1 MIFLGLRKKTSSEGL
16 CCWEWSW
23 SSKTWLAC
31 GLLLGHEA
39 AGLLCDSWQDKTS
52 TMSREI
58 NGSHPLK
65 MKRGGGYKSI
75 VLHLKYLRYEF
86 FLFYL
91 VLPIMLLVQMLS

>member
-1 MIFLGLRKKTSSEGL
+1 MLGMELEQELSNNAIV
-16 CCWEWSW
+16 

-75 VLHLKYLRYEF
+75 VLHLKYLRYES